1 MTMLPSLSS
10 FLSRIPPVVPPSL
23 PPLSLLISTDTLAE
37 LMTSSIE
44 TISGGGGGGIE
55 VQHLLDSHF
64 LLYSLRQSMYSLIL
78 NQGNLFK
85 ELLDGFR
92 NMTLTEIVYY
102 IAFISTT
109 YWCWRDLSYKK
120 SIRKIKET
128 HAISPKMVKRIE
140 TVLFIVVMILFQDV
154 DNVSG

>member
-44 TISGGGGGGIE
+44 TISGGGGGGGGIE

-109 YWCWRDLSYKK
+109 
-120 SIRKIKET
+120 
-128 HAISPKMVKRIE
+128 
-140 TVLFIVVMILFQDV
+140 
-154 DNVSG
+154 